1 MKISTRIKQLN
12 DDTAVFSIQHFQK
25 LWLDDYIGKE
35 LTMTISGKADRST
48 QQNALMWALIHD
60 IDKEM
65 NGFSSKDGEE
75 SLYIS
80 LIEEANIKPEYMMM
94 LPEAV
99 ERFAK
104 TSGFRIVQEVDKRKY
119 NGKEM
124 AVVKCYPGSS
134 KFDTAEM
141 SDLIEAVL
149 RYADEA
155 GVNLREYEELRC
167 TKSSDIKS

>member
-1 MKISTRIKQLN
+1 MKLHSRIKKLN
-12 DDTAVFSIQHFQK
+12 DDTVVFEIKHFQK
-25 LWLDDYIGKE
+25 LWLEEYQNKD
-35 LTMTISGKADRST
+35 LTITLSDKGDRSSR
-48 QQNALMWALIHD
+48 QNALMWALIHD
-60 IDKEM
+60 IDKEL
-65 NGFSSKDGEE
+65 NGYSSKDGEE

-99 ERFAK
+99 ERFSK
-104 TSGFRIVQEVDKRKY
+104 TSGFRVVQEVDKRSY

-124 AVVKCYPGSS
+124 SVVKCYPGSS

-149 RYADEA
+149 RYAAEV
-155 GVNLREYEELRC
+155 GINLREYEEL
-167 TKSSDIKS
+167 KSG

>member
-1 MKISTRIKQLN
+1 MKIHSRIRKLN
-12 DDTAVFSIQHFQK
+12 DDTAVFEIKHFQK
-25 LWLDDYIGKE
+25 LWLEEYQDKD
-35 LTMTISGKADRST
+35 LTITITDKADRSL
-48 QQNALMWALIHD
+48 QQNALMWALIHE
-60 IDKEM
+60 IDNEM
-65 NGFSSKDGEE
+65 NGYSSKDGEE
-75 SLYIS
+75 ALYIQ
-80 LIEEANIKPEYMMM
+80 LIEMANIKPEYMMM

-104 TSGFRIVQEVDKRKY
+104 TSGFRVVQEVDRITY

-149 RYADEA
+149 RYAAEV
-155 GVNLREYEELRC
+155 GINLREYEELRN
-167 TKSSDIKS
+167 K

>member
-1 MKISTRIKQLN
+1 MKLHSRIKKLN
-12 DDTAVFSIQHFQK
+12 EDAVVFEIKHFQK
-25 LWLDDYIGKE
+25 LWLEEYQNKD
-35 LTMTISGKADRST
+35 LTITISDKADRSNR
-48 QQNALMWALIHD
+48 QNALMWALIHD

-65 NGFSSKDGEE
+65 NGYSSKDGEE

-104 TSGFRIVQEVDKRKY
+104 TSGFRVVQEVDRRQYKD
-119 NGKEM
+119 KEM

-149 RYADEA
+149 RYAAEV
-155 GVNLREYEELRC
+155 GINLKNYEEL
-167 TKSSDIKS
+167 KNGKQVSQ